1 MMMTST
7 GGLRGTLAS
16 SLFGWWRRGE
26 EQQVPGGAAAGG
38 LGSGGDSSWG
48 GGSWVS
54 GSWGGGGGGGGG
66 DGPRVVAAAEVD
78 DNPLSITTA
87 TTSSGAEC
95 SVGPYG
101 KGRFYSHTSSRL
113 NPP

>member
-1 MMMTST
+1 MMMTRT
-7 GGLRGTLAS
+7 GDLRGTLAS

-26 EQQVPGGAAAGG
+26 EQQVLEGAAAGG
-38 LGSGGDSSWG
+38 LGSGGDSSWDG
-48 GGSWVS
+48 
-54 GSWGGGGGGGGG
+54 GSWGGG
-66 DGPRVVAAAEVD
+66 DGLRLAAAEVD

-101 KGRFYSHTSSRL
+101 HGTRPH
-113 NPP
+113 